1 MTDEK
6 KPLIQLNNIIKSY
19 QNGDQELNVLKGI
32 DLTVYE
38 GEFLAIMG
46 PSGSGKSTLMNI
58 IGLLDRP
65 TSGDYSLN
73 GKQVEELKEKELA
86 RVRNEEIGFVF
97 QQFFLLS
104 KLSALQNVEL
114 PLIYAGVGASKRR
127 QLAKQFLEKVELS
140 ERMKH
145 LPSELSGGQKQRVA
159 IARALATNPSV
170 LLCDEPTSALDPSTT
185 EEILNVLNNINQQL
199 GVTIVIVS
207 HEMSVIKSICNRV
220 TVLDQG
226 KIYETIEI
234 EPTGVIHKGSSAQRF
249 VDALK
254 SGEQL

>member
-1 MTDEK
+1 M
-6 KPLIQLNNIIKSY
+6 IQLQSVKKQYESIAALKNIT
-19 QNGDQELNVLKGI
+19 
-32 DLTVYE
+32 LTVNKGDIY
-38 GEFLAIMG
+38 GIIG
-46 PSGSGKSTLMNI
+46 TSGSGKSTLLRLMNLLEVPTEGAI
-58 IGLLDRP
+58 FVNNQELTALKPKALREARKSIGMIFQHFNLVANYNVYKNVEIGL
-65 TSGDYSLN
+65 
-73 GKQVEELKEKELA
+73 ELA
-86 RVRNEEIGFVF
+86 NISKKERKQRVNECLQFV
-97 QQFFLLS
+97 
-104 KLSALQNVEL
+104 
-114 PLIYAGVGASKRR
+114 G
-127 QLAKQFLEKVELS
+127 LEKYINS
-140 ERMKH
+140 Y
-145 LPSELSGGQKQRVA
+145 PANLSGGQKQRVA

>member
-1 MTDEK
+1 M
-6 KPLIQLNNIIKSY
+6 IQLQSVKKQYESIAALQNIT
-19 QNGDQELNVLKGI
+19 
-32 DLTVYE
+32 LTVNKGDIY
-38 GEFLAIMG
+38 GIIG
-46 PSGSGKSTLMNI
+46 TSGSGKSTLLRLMNLLEVPTEGAI
-58 IGLLDRP
+58 FVNNQELTALKPKALREARKSIGMIFQHFNLVANYNVYKNVEIGL
-65 TSGDYSLN
+65 
-73 GKQVEELKEKELA
+73 ELA
-86 RVRNEEIGFVF
+86 NISKKERKQRVNECLQFV
-97 QQFFLLS
+97 
-104 KLSALQNVEL
+104 
-114 PLIYAGVGASKRR
+114 G
-127 QLAKQFLEKVELS
+127 LEKYINS
-140 ERMKH
+140 Y
-145 LPSELSGGQKQRVA
+145 PANLSGGQKQRVA

-226 KIYETIEI
+226 RIYETIEI

-249 VDALK
+249 IDALK

>member
-1 MTDEK
+1 M
-6 KPLIQLNNIIKSY
+6 IQLQSVKKQYESIAALQNIT
-19 QNGDQELNVLKGI
+19 
-32 DLTVYE
+32 LTVNKGDIY
-38 GEFLAIMG
+38 GIIG
-46 PSGSGKSTLMNI
+46 TSGSGKSTLLRLMNLLEVPTEGAI
-58 IGLLDRP
+58 FVNNQELTALKPKALREARKSIGMIFQHFNLVANYNVYKNVEIGL
-65 TSGDYSLN
+65 
-73 GKQVEELKEKELA
+73 ELA
-86 RVRNEEIGFVF
+86 NISKKERKQRVNECLQFV
-97 QQFFLLS
+97 
-104 KLSALQNVEL
+104 
-114 PLIYAGVGASKRR
+114 G
-127 QLAKQFLEKVELS
+127 LEKYINS
-140 ERMKH
+140 Y
-145 LPSELSGGQKQRVA
+145 PANLSGGQKQRVA